1 MRAGFDGK
9 RRPIKKEL
17 TKNKNVFDFLFI
29 LKCEK
34 STELLMQIV
43 NGTLFFSCFLCD
55 SLFLSLLNF

>member
-29 LKCEK
+29 YFKMRKIDGASYANCEWN
-34 STELLMQIV
+34 SFFLL
-43 NGTLFFSCFLCD
+43 
-55 SLFLSLLNF
+55 LSL